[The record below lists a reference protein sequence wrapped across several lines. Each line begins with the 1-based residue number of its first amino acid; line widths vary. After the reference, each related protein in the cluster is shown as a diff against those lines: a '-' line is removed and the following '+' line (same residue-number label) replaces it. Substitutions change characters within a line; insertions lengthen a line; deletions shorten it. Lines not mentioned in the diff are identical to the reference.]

1 MQKLTRRIRRNTW
14 NIQNKVQHGVEYDC
28 NKTKRIY
35 MNIRILFVILFGQ
48 ESNES
53 VLRSIRRLDEKQ
65 SYFFEESANLL
76 QSPFLL
82 SFETWDRS
90 NRGCPRRCPT
100 TRSCEFYD
108 RAKIV
113 GRLGGTS
120 RLVKPILGVS
130 WDNFDTFGEGSDLFT
145 AATVLKA
152 FFTSAER
159 YQ

>member
-1 MQKLTRRIRRNTW
+1 MIIIVN
-14 NIQNKVQHGVEYDC
+14 E
-28 NKTKRIY
+28 TKWIY
-35 MNIRILFVILFGQ
+35 MNIRVLFIILFGE

-53 VLRSIRRLDEKQ
+53 VLRSIRRLDERQ
-65 SYFFEESANLL
+65 SSFSKNRKPSLK
-76 QSPFLL
+76 SFLL

-90 NRGCPRRCPT
+90 NRGCPRRRPT
-100 TRSCEFYD
+100 THSCEFYD

-113 GRLGGTS
+113 GRTGGTS

-130 WDNFDTFGEGSDLFT
+130 WDIFDTFDEGSDLFT

-152 FFTSAER
+152 FFTSSER